1 MVVGWLGYAFVTR
14 ILLPIALAVAL
25 LAGGNLGAARGVDLL
40 TGTTEELALC
50 SLTPASAV
58 DLFGIPSR
66 AYVES
71 GAAVIAYHHR
81 GFDLRFAAE
90 DAAAPLATITVY
102 PVDRDGFMGYRG
114 HFLGTIASG
123 TAREP
128 VKRILRS
135 VQAEIVSD
143 APETL
148 SARREGFALTIAFL
162 YGVIDTVE
170 LACEV
175 AADPAR

>member
-1 MVVGWLGYAFVTR
+1 MKRF
-14 ILLPIALAVAL
+14 LLSITLAVAL
-25 LAGGNLGAARGVDLL
+25 LAVGNVGAARGIDLL
-40 TGTTEELALC
+40 TGTSEEIALC
-50 SLTPASAV
+50 ALTPASAV

-71 GAAVIAYHHR
+71 GATVIAYHHR

-90 DAAAPLATITVY
+90 DATAPLATITVY

-143 APETL
+143 APDRL
-148 SARREGFALTIAFL
+148 SARREGFELTIAFL
-162 YGVIDTVE
+162 YGVIDIVE

-175 AADPAR
+175 DVGHAR